1 MSGTLSPDGN
11 WLWNG
16 TEWIPAP
23 PKDAPPPQQSFLNQD
38 AGGNVSQIT
47 TPSQSIDTPVKTAK
61 KAKRVERGETISGN
75 MQTSQ
80 NLQPNIVLS
89 TAQNNANGN
98 LKQFIDKAGGRALFL
113 KRARTNMDL
122 DTFDLIPQFI
132 SQNSRFTM
140 THRWNTK
147 YNTAGKQYMIDGL
160 NIDLAIFVNK
170 KVEKISIYGRS
181 GRASIVF
188 LPWWL
193 FEIIFLVKSRFN
205 KNRNQ
210 AIEIAALIEEFLSQ
224 NG

>member
-23 PKDAPPPQQSFLNQD
+23 PKDAPPPQQQSFLNQD
-38 AGGNVSQIT
+38 AGANVSQIT
-47 TPSQSIDTPVKTAK
+47 TPSQSIDT
-61 KAKRVERGETISGN
+61 RGETISGN

-98 LKQFIDKAGGRALFL
+98 LKQFIDKAGGRALHL
-113 KRARTNMDL
+113 NRARTNMDL

-147 YNTAGKQYMIDGL
+147 YNIAGKQYVIDGV
-160 NIDLAIFVNK
+160 NIDLIIFVNK
-170 KVEKISIYGRS
+170 KVEKISII
-181 GRASIVF
+181 GRANRASMVF
-188 LPWWL
+188 PPWAL
-193 FEIIFLVKSRFN
+193 FEFIFLVKSRFN